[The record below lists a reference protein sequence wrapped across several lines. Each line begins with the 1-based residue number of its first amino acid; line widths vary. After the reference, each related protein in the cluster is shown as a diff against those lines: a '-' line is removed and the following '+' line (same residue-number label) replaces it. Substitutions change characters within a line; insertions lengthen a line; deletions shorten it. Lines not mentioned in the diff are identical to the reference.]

1 MNKTQKATAL
11 LLPIAFSA
19 FAQPTKVNL
28 TVNRSAHSSSLRVD
42 RAPMRAPIDVIYD
55 DADSSVKVI
64 AAEDLMAET
73 FVLNTAG
80 EIVAYSATTN
90 TTIYIPKTSTADEY
104 TIIVE
109 SDNWIASGIIT
120 QGAY

>member
-1 MNKTQKATAL
+1 
-11 LLPIAFSA
+11 
-19 FAQPTKVNL
+19 
-28 TVNRSAHSSSLRVD
+28 
-42 RAPMRAPIDVIYD
+42 MRAPIDVIYD
-55 DADSSVKVI
+55 EADSSVEVI
-64 AAEDLMAET
+64 AAEDLPAET

-109 SDNWIASGIIT
+109 SDNWRAFGIFT
-120 QGAY
+120 QTVY